1 VGDRL
6 TDEEFEGLIV
16 RAMLARDMM
25 VLQGSDAA
33 AREAEKA
40 RAALVDAFRS
50 HRAPP
55 EKATDLATA
64 ARRVLATD
72 IGSEWKGTGTPE
84 EAAVDALR
92 AALRSP
98 AVEEGA
104 PAIELRVRVM
114 EWADRYLDGK
124 GYANALLYEILAAP
138 SRAEGLVQHPAKPVG
153 VAMMGRADGLG
164 WPAPAAEATP
174 LPSDAG
180 EGRGSPPTA
189 PRRHESGCASF
200 VSKTCVYLRDG
211 TKVHV
216 RRDGKAAWLEVV
228 PQDTIRAATPSPV
241 SPPAPGARD
250 IDRDPEPRRCIAVTT
265 RRCPW
270 CGSGRIVDGT
280 GAFAGELLCDDCHMM
295 WRVTVRT
302 SFPLCGAPPAPSLP
316 SPAPAPVEAPCAHH
330 FGSSGLFVACAKC
343 GERNPC
349 LTGPAPVEAPAAA
362 CAETGADALA
372 VDALLACEEAIF
384 YVSELSMCSEPMLVG
399 SLIADRDSYEKARE
413 ALAAWRRAAPSSV
426 ATGETGPA
434 PAAGPGEGP

>member
-138 SRAEGLVQHPAKPVG
+138 SRAEGES
-153 VAMMGRADGLG
+153 
-164 WPAPAAEATP
+164 APACKTCG
-174 LPSDAG
+174 DAG
-180 EGRGSPPTA
+180 YVMAYDMIE
-189 PRRHESGCASF
+189 
-200 VSKTCVYLRDG
+200 
-211 TKVHV
+211 
-216 RRDGKAAWLEVV
+216 
-228 PQDTIRAATPSPV
+228 
-241 SPPAPGARD
+241 PG
-250 IDRDPEPRRCIAVTT
+250 I
-265 RRCPW
+265 
-270 CGSGRIVDGT
+270 S
-280 GAFAGELLCDDCHMM
+280 
-295 WRVTVRT
+295 
-302 SFPLCGAPPAPSLP
+302 APSG
-316 SPAPAPVEAPCAHH
+316 EPCPD
-330 FGSSGLFVACAKC
+330 C
-343 GERNPC
+343 E
-349 LTGPAPVEAPAAA
+349 GPA
-362 CAETGADALA
+362 
-372 VDALLACEEAIF
+372 EESATTK
-384 YVSELSMCSEPMLVG
+384 EGG
-399 SLIADRDSYEKARE
+399 SDR
-413 ALAAWRRAAPSSV
+413 
-426 ATGETGPA
+426 
-434 PAAGPGEGP
+434 